1 MMLNLDTLGLSA
13 TVTASGISAPDYQTI
28 LSKITE
34 FARQIYGTDAY
45 LEPDSKDGQMLAIF
59 SLAIHDAN
67 NAVIAAY
74 NSFSPASA
82 TGAALSNNVKINGI
96 ARHASTYSTVDVK
109 LIGTVGTVVK
119 NGIVR
124 DINGYSWSI
133 PSSVAIGIHG
143 FVIATATCQT
153 KGNVTALVGD
163 VSIIGTPTQGWQ
175 NVTNLSAATP
185 GQPIEADTA
194 LRERQR
200 KSVALPSRT
209 VLDGIQGAISLIP
222 GVVRRRG
229 FENDTNVTDNN
240 GIPPHSIAMIVD
252 GGDAKLIAQTI
263 ETKKGPGAGTFG
275 DTEIKVADSY
285 GLMHPIHFSRPKD
298 VPVFVE
304 ITLTAF
310 EGYTTLVGDRIR
322 SAIASYIDAQ
332 LIGDNVY
339 LSRLYSPANLRDEEG
354 LTYDI
359 FEIQIGRSEDDVSPS
374 NLIVTFD
381 EAVTCKPEHVKLI
394 AR

>member
-1 MMLNLDTLGLSA
+1 MLNLDTLGLAAS
-13 TVTASGISAPDYQTI
+13 VTASGISAPDYQTI
-28 LSKITE
+28 LNKITE
-34 FARQIYGTDAY
+34 FARQIYGADAY
-45 LEPDSKDGQMLAIF
+45 LEPDSKDGQMLAIYA
-59 SLAIHDAN
+59 LAIHDAN

-82 TGAALSNNVKINGI
+82 TGAALSNNVRINGI
-96 ARHASTYSTVDVK
+96 TRHKSTYSTVDVK
-109 LIGTVGTVVK
+109 LVGTVGTVVK

-124 DINGYSWSI
+124 DINGYSWSL
-133 PSSVAIGIHG
+133 PGTVSIGIHG

-175 NVTNLSAATP
+175 SVTNPSAATP
-185 GQPIEADTA
+185 GQPIESDTA
-194 LRERQR
+194 LRDRQR

-252 GGDAKLIAQTI
+252 GGDAKLIAQAI

-275 DTEIKVADSY
+275 DTEIKVADNY
-285 GLMHPIHFSRPKD
+285 GILHPIHFSRPKD

-310 EGYTTLVGDRIR
+310 EGYTTLAGDRIR
-322 SAIASYIDAQ
+322 TAIASYIDAQ

-339 LSRLYSPANLRDEEG
+339 LSRLFSPANLRDEEG

-381 EAVTCKPEHVKLI
+381 EAVTCKPEHIKLI

>member
-1 MMLNLDTLGLSA
+1 MMLNLDTLGLAAS
-13 TVTASGISAPDYQTI
+13 VTASGISAPDYQTI
-28 LSKITE
+28 LNKITE
-34 FARQIYGTDAY
+34 FARQIYGADAY
-45 LEPDSKDGQMLAIF
+45 LEPDSKDGQMLAIYA
-59 SLAIHDAN
+59 LAIHDAN

-82 TGAALSNNVKINGI
+82 TGAALSNNVRINGI
-96 ARHASTYSTVDVK
+96 TRHKSTHSTVDVK
-109 LIGTVGTVVK
+109 LVGTVGTVVK

-124 DINGYSWSI
+124 DINGYSWSL
-133 PSSVAIGIHG
+133 PSTASIGIHG

-175 NVTNLSAATP
+175 SVTNPSAATP
-185 GQPIEADTA
+185 GQPIESDTT

-252 GGDAKLIAQTI
+252 GGDAKLIAQVI

-285 GLMHPIHFSRPKD
+285 GILHPIHFSRPKD

-339 LSRLYSPANLRDEEG
+339 LSRLFSPANLRDEEG

-359 FEIQIGRSEDDVSPS
+359 FEIQIGRSEDDISPG

-381 EAVTCKPEHVKLI
+381 EAVTCKPEHIKLI

>member
-1 MMLNLDTLGLSA
+1 MLNLDTLGLAA

-28 LSKITE
+28 LNKITE
-34 FARQIYGTDAY
+34 FARQIYGADAY
-45 LEPDSKDGQMLAIF
+45 LEPDSKDGQMLAIYA
-59 SLAIHDAN
+59 LAIHDAN

-82 TGAALSNNVKINGI
+82 TGAALSNNVRINGI
-96 ARHASTYSTVDVK
+96 TRHKSTYSTVDVK
-109 LIGTVGTVVK
+109 LIGAVGTVVK
-119 NGIVR
+119 DGIVR
-124 DINGYSWSI
+124 DINGYSWSL
-133 PSSVAIGIHG
+133 PGTVSIGIHG

-163 VSIIGTPTQGWQ
+163 LSIIGTPTQGWQ
-175 NVTNLSAATP
+175 SVTNPSAATP
-185 GQPIEADTA
+185 GQPIESDTA

-252 GGDAKLIAQTI
+252 GGDAKLIAQAI

-285 GLMHPIHFSRPKD
+285 GILHPIHFSRPKD

-322 SAIASYIDAQ
+322 TAIASYIDAQ

-339 LSRLYSPANLRDEEG
+339 LSRLFSPANLRDEEG

-359 FEIQIGRSEDDVSPS
+359 FEMQIGRSEDDVSPS

-381 EAVTCKPEHVKLI
+381 EAVTCKPEHIKLI

>member
-1 MMLNLDTLGLSA
+1 MLNLDTLGLAAS
-13 TVTASGISAPDYQTI
+13 VTASGISAPDYQTI
-28 LSKITE
+28 LNKITE
-34 FARQIYGTDAY
+34 FARQIYGADAY
-45 LEPDSKDGQMLAIF
+45 LEPDSKDGQMLAIYA
-59 SLAIHDAN
+59 LAIHDAN

-82 TGAALSNNVKINGI
+82 TGAALSNNVRINGI
-96 ARHASTYSTVDVK
+96 TRHKSTHSTVDVK
-109 LIGTVGTVVK
+109 LVGTVGTVVK

-124 DINGYSWSI
+124 DINGYSWSL
-133 PSSVAIGIHG
+133 PSTASIGIHG

-175 NVTNLSAATP
+175 SVTNPSAATP
-185 GQPIEADTA
+185 GQPIESDTT

-252 GGDAKLIAQTI
+252 GGDAKLIAQVI

-285 GLMHPIHFSRPKD
+285 GILHPIHFSRPKD

-339 LSRLYSPANLRDEEG
+339 LSRLFSPANLRDEEG

-359 FEIQIGRSEDDVSPS
+359 FEIQIGRSEDDISPG

-381 EAVTCKPEHVKLI
+381 EAVTCKPEHIKLI